1 MKKRQM
7 IKIDE
12 EKCDGCGLCID
23 ACSEGAL
30 ALVDGKAK
38 LIKENHCDG
47 LGDCLPACPRDAIKL
62 EYREA
67 PAFVNPLLEQ
77 NVACDCNTVP
87 TMIPFDDDGPKDSE
101 LSQWPVQINLVP
113 VKAPWFD
120 GSDLL
125 IAADCTAYSIKN
137 FHDRFIKGK
146 ITLIGCPKLD
156 PVDYSEKLS
165 EILKNNDIKTIT
177 LVRMDVPCCSGM
189 YNAVNKA
196 IEKSGKD
203 VPLTTYIISRK
214 GQVLCAN

>member
-1 MKKRQM
+1 M

-12 EKCDGCGLCID
+12 EKCDGCGLCVD

-30 ALVDGKAK
+30 AIVDGKAK
-38 LIKENHCDG
+38 LVREDHCDG
-47 LGDCLPACPRDAIKL
+47 LGDCLPTCPQDAIKL

-67 PAFVNPLLEQ
+67 PAFINPLMEQ
-77 NVACDCNTVP
+77 NIPCTCNKTCERGP
-87 TMIPFDDDGPKDSE
+87 SKIALDDESPKDSE
-101 LSQWPVQINLVP
+101 LSQWPVQISLAP

-165 EILKNNDIKTIT
+165 EIIKNNDIKTIT
-177 LVRMDVPCCSGM
+177 LARMEVPCCTGM
-189 YNAVNKA
+189 YNAVTRA

-203 VPLTTYIISRK
+203 VPLTTYVISRR
-214 GQVLCAN
+214 GQVLSAR